1 MIEAIFSKV
10 IQSKPKGLY
19 ISTDFS
25 ILTEFNGGDNKMT
38 TITVSLPDEFEKAK
52 RKFPEVDW
60 NEVIK
65 QGILKRLDEL
75 KKFEELKKRGE
86 L

>member
-1 MIEAIFSKV
+1 M
-10 IQSKPKGLY
+10 
-19 ISTDFS
+19 
-25 ILTEFNGGDNKMT
+25 
-38 TITVSLPDEFEKAK
+38 PDEFEKAK
-52 RKFPEVDW
+52 SKFPEVDW

-65 QGILKRLDEL
+65 QGILKRLGEL